1 VLNTEYNTEYID
13 FFKIIAA
20 VREPQTVPNEPDLLT
35 STAFACMAA
44 SGSDWR
50 DVGRKILE
58 KIETVRTEEDGM
70 TIGFIYVTQ
79 ELGPDLTSL
88 LSLLKNV
95 THIAHWYG
103 ASGQGICGNG
113 LSYVGIPAASVMIGR
128 LPANS
133 FHGFALPLNDTIG
146 LPADLRAWMN
156 THTPVAAITHGVLSA
171 SSVARLGTTREREGL
186 YTVGGF
192 AVGSNGGFHIADSA
206 VISEHPLSG
215 VLLDDTSRV
224 LTGTSFGCILAG
236 KVGRV
241 TSCRGNVIE
250 TIDNEPAF
258 AFLRRAVDSLKID
271 ENAEPHGH
279 VHAAFPVVGSD
290 TNILLMRNIT
300 AADEKTETLSVAH
313 NFVRGDTIQFVWRDR
328 HTTLSDLARTVR
340 NLHARACAET
350 GMQNPKP
357 KAILYFGCGARLPQ
371 YEGRPAGGLAEDEA
385 AIIRNVMGDAP
396 MAGFYTA
403 AEICNGHVFGYT
415 GVIVLFL

>member
-1 VLNTEYNTEYID
+1 M
-13 FFKIIAA
+13 
-20 VREPQTVPNEPDLLT
+20 PNEPDLLT
-35 STAFACMAA
+35 STAFACMAT
-44 SGSDWR
+44 SGTDWR

-79 ELGPDLTSL
+79 ELGSDLTSL

-95 THIAHWYG
+95 TRIASWYG

-113 LSYVGIPAASVMIGR
+113 LSYVGTPAASVMIGR
-128 LPANS
+128 LPVNS
-133 FHGFALPLNDTIG
+133 FHGFALPLNDTAT
-146 LPADLRAWMN
+146 LPTDLRDWM
-156 THTPVAAITHGVLSA
+156 TRHMPVAAITHGILSA
-171 SSVARLGTTREREGL
+171 SSVARLGTAREREGL
-186 YTVGGF
+186 FTVGGF
-192 AVGSNGGFHIADSA
+192 AGGSCGGMHIADSA
-206 VISEHPLSG
+206 VIGEHPLSG
-215 VLLDDTSRV
+215 VVLDDTARV
-224 LTGTSFGCILAG
+224 LTGTSFGCTPAG
-236 KVGRV
+236 VVGRI

-258 AFLRRAVDSLKID
+258 AFLRSAVDSLKINED
-271 ENAEPHGH
+271 AEPQGH
-279 VHAAFPVVGSD
+279 VHAAFPVVGAD

-313 NFVRGDTIQFVWRDR
+313 NFTRGDAIQFVWRDR
-328 HTTLSDLARTVR
+328 YTTLSDLARTVR
-340 NLHARACAET
+340 NLHARAAAET
-350 GMQNPKP
+350 GMPNPKP

-385 AIIRNVMGDAP
+385 AIIRDVMGDVP

>member
-1 VLNTEYNTEYID
+1 MPI
-13 FFKIIAA
+13 
-20 VREPQTVPNEPDLLT
+20 EPDLLT

-44 SGSDWR
+44 SGIDWR
-50 DVGRKILE
+50 DIGRKILE

-70 TIGFIYVTQ
+70 TIGFLYVTQ
-79 ELGPDLTSL
+79 ELGHDMPSL

-95 THIAHWYG
+95 TRIAHWYG

-113 LSYVGIPAASVMIGR
+113 VSYVGVPAASVMIGR
-128 LPANS
+128 LPAGS
-133 FHGFALPLNDTIG
+133 FHGFTLPLNDATIMPPE
-146 LPADLRAWMN
+146 LQAWMK
-156 THTPVAAITHGVLSA
+156 THLPVAAITHGVLSA
-171 SSVARLGTTREREGL
+171 SSVTRLGVAREREGL
-186 YTVGGF
+186 FTVGGF
-192 AVGSNGGFHIADSA
+192 AVGHSGGQHVADSA
-206 VISEHPLSG
+206 VVSDHPLSG
-215 VLLDDTSRV
+215 VVVDHTARV
-224 LTGTSFGCILAG
+224 LTGTSFGCTPAG
-236 KVGRV
+236 VAGRI

-258 AFLRRAVDSLKID
+258 AFLRRAVDRLKI
-271 ENAEPHGH
+271 EEEAEPHGH

-300 AADEKTETLSVAH
+300 AADEKTETLTIAH
-313 NFVRGDTIQFVWRDR
+313 SFARGDAIQFVWRDR

-340 NLHARACAET
+340 GLHARAASET
-350 GMQNPKP
+350 GMPNPKP

-371 YEGRPAGGLAEDEA
+371 YEGDPAGGVADDEA
-385 AIIRNVMGDAP
+385 DISRVVMGDVP

>member
-1 VLNTEYNTEYID
+1 
-13 FFKIIAA
+13 
-20 VREPQTVPNEPDLLT
+20 VPIEPDLLT

-44 SGSDWR
+44 PGTDWR

-58 KIETVRTEEDGM
+58 KIETVRTEDDGM

-79 ELGPDLTSL
+79 ELGPDFASL

-95 THIAHWYG
+95 TRIAHWYG

-113 LSYVGIPAASVMIGR
+113 VSFVGVPAASVMIGR

-133 FHGFALPLNDTIG
+133 FHGFTLPLNDALS
-146 LPADLRAWMN
+146 LPADLRVWMN
-156 THTPVAAITHGVLSA
+156 AHMPVAAITHGVLSA
-171 SSVARLGTTREREGL
+171 SSVARLGVTREREGL
-186 YTVGGF
+186 FTVGGF
-192 AVGSNGGFHIADSA
+192 AVGTGGGMHVADST
-206 VISEHPLSG
+206 VVTDYPLSG
-215 VLLDDTSRV
+215 VVLDDAARI
-224 LTGTSFGCILAG
+224 LTGTSFGCTPAG
-236 KVGRV
+236 VAGRI
-241 TSCRGNVIE
+241 TACRGNVIE

-258 AFLRRAVDSLKID
+258 AFLRRAVDSLKI
-271 ENAEPHGH
+271 EEEAEPQGH

-300 AADEKTETLSVAH
+300 AADEKTETLTIAH
-313 NFVRGDTIQFVWRDR
+313 SFTRGDAIQFVWRDR

-340 NLHARACAET
+340 GLHVRAARET
-350 GMQNPKP
+350 GMPNPKP

-371 YEGRPAGGLAEDEA
+371 YEGHLSDGLAEDEA
-385 AIIRNVMGDAP
+385 AIIRDVMGDVP